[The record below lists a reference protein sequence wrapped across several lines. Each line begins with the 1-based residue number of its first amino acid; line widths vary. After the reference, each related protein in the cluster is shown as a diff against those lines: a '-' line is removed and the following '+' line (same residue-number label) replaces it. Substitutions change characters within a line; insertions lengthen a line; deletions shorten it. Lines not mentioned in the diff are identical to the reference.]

1 MDKKYLLSNGSTQI
15 VPLEY
20 EQDFFKL
27 LKEADLTAEL
37 ITDEP
42 GKFQGTSQSQNNQ
55 KQNTE
60 LPSVDG
66 LLELSSDDSWL
77 TSIKKRASNLYTQT
91 QAIIK
96 DAKDPESRAK
106 ANEYVNNVIKNYPEW
121 FFNWSQ
127 DFVKLYTS
135 AMVKSGLLPEELEK
149 NFIDVYEDSNRITD
163 QLKSNEGVTF
173 NLPPKLG
180 GKAKTL
186 KYETTGEG
194 FVKGFKDGSYA
205 DFIGSIANFTSGA
218 IQSFGPIAIAGKGTM
233 LLQMVPSFVDS
244 YNSEK
249 AASMYGDEPDSMR
262 KLIENNEVDFLVPA
276 TLGVVAYKLEKLGFD
291 NMYKYVMSKGLANKA
306 TGSLLNLQLVEGTT
320 EWAQGGLQVFSDS
333 VGGGKNAIEASKV
346 AYNHMFSD
354 KGKEDFFSGVVG
366 STSLG
371 VSGRLINRALRQTPE
386 TSVQINN
393 QINKIVKLNESIN
406 TSFDNDVKSAIQ
418 EQLKLEQQTLKN
430 ILNNNNK
437 VSEFLSAENSNK
449 LIDILNSKDEISNKK
464 IKLKEKLDNKTIS
477 SDEYNNA
484 ISSLDNQDKTL
495 TDNISIIKKQALQL
509 ASQKQVETVK
519 KAIKDIGLDGKVI
532 EATSS
537 EIQQMDIKDSK
548 QAAGEF
554 GFIRQFKDGSFEIII
569 NKDKPTLGTAAHEF
583 MHAVLFKTLS
593 KDKNIQNELAKE
605 LTKYTSTL
613 KGQGVANL
621 INRLRAYE
629 NDAALGEEVITVMSE
644 SILDGSLKYNEGF
657 FTKVGDILRRFF
669 QNIGLK
675 DVEFNTGRDVYN
687 FIKDYNNSIKT
698 GRVNKAIIQ
707 VAKEGAEGKLV
718 DRAQQEAKQEQT
730 EETTK
735 FSRSQLVDEINNMQ
749 QGAKTKSEFQSRKIF
764 NPIYSSIVN
773 NGGVVNNYIKSLRM
787 SSEKTQETIDSV
799 ADRLMNFNPAARRK
813 TKSGKPITLGEFIM
827 SNVGFGKRDA
837 AKKLA
842 IEGAKRTR
850 EIRIDSKPEDSRSFD
865 IADTTTTITEGRR
878 TEQYSKLRR
887 DLGLDKNMMNKVR
900 QAVVKTFGTKLPDV
914 ESKKFKSELQKSFR
928 TELKKP
934 IQDMIGSRENYNNF
948 LDKYFQAVYKALPVS
963 TLTQLERSVANDNRI
978 FVKET
983 EKNISPTRVDEL
995 VKKGLLPK
1003 NTGRTTGP
1011 SLFVKQPYPGKNKV
1025 MAFFRGVDM
1034 ENQLGYKVGA
1044 STLGTR
1050 KDKLAMEI
1058 GVELAFDATSDVLKD
1073 PAVQEK
1079 RQGILGLEG
1088 KTQAKNERAVIA
1100 EKIDRDP
1107 EIKFSKD
1114 VDSILN
1120 IRDLFQLETKGV
1132 DKLLNIYDIAKTHDL
1147 KTVDGINNFV
1157 DDIQNNLLPLL
1168 PRDFW
1173 FGKPDKNDNF
1183 GTVFTPSPYVIGRSK
1198 NKVLNQEYKDLYSN
1212 VFVPAI
1218 KRLRSLPDSSFGKD
1232 VKDQNGNIIDFKIS
1246 SYDTLFKN
1254 PSVIK
1259 KNIKNGN
1266 IKRFNEKV
1274 SIIHREMWKRFNVAI
1289 RKDKNNAIVI
1299 SNYLKMVGAGSSHW
1313 HKLGAQFVGYSK
1325 QITGTRFEYEH
1336 AMPAT
1341 AAYLYLLDA
1350 SLSDNNFEA
1359 SYDLVIDNY
1368 KLISLDKAVETK
1380 LTKAGLQRIMPKG
1393 WSVIDNKWWQRYF
1406 NDTVSKIKGGIDPKS
1421 IISLDGKTFA
1431 ETFDINNEGNSPIV
1445 LSSQRT
1451 KAINNSKKAIVNRAK
1466 TIKTGETKGMSTFDF
1481 DETVGVSENFV
1492 IAKKDNDIK
1501 RISSSEW
1508 PFVGEQL
1515 AAEGYEFDF
1524 SDFNKVTKGR
1534 PGPLF
1539 QKMKNQISKYGP
1551 KNVFI
1556 LTARAPQSE
1565 KAIHDWLASND
1576 INIPRENVTGLG
1588 NSTGE
1593 AKAQWMLEKFA
1604 EGYNDMYF
1612 VDDALP
1618 NVKAVKEV
1626 LNQLDAKSKVVQAKI
1641 KFSRDASEQFNEIIE
1656 QVKGV
1661 HRGKIY
1667 SAAEALKLGINK
1679 GRYDLLIPPSANDF
1693 KGLMYYFMGRGKQG
1707 EAHRAWFEENLFK
1720 PFAEGIRAW
1729 NTYKQNLQNE
1739 YTSLKRK
1746 YPDVVKNLN
1755 KKVSGTVYTNDSAV
1769 RVYLWEEAG
1778 FQIPGLNL
1786 LEQKKLSNYIRN
1798 DKDLRAF
1805 AETLRV
1811 VSKVKD
1817 GYLEPGPNWVVQTIA
1832 SDLNNVVERVGRK
1845 EFLAEYLVNASA
1857 IFSGDNLNKIE
1868 AIYGTRY
1875 REALEDILYRM
1886 ENGTNRIKGSSRI
1899 VNGFTE
1905 WINASVGAIMFV
1917 NVRSAL
1923 LQTISMVNFVNW
1935 SDNNVFK
1942 AGLAFANQPQ
1952 YWKDFAMLYNSDQL
1966 KQRRKGIRIDVS
1978 ASELTKTFAEGG
1990 TTLLDKTQ
1998 ALLRYLLEKGFT
2010 PTQLA
2015 DSFAIAAGGAPFYRN
2030 RFSTYKKQG
2039 LSDAK
2044 AKEKSMLDFQEIA
2057 EETQQS
2063 SREDLISQQ
2072 QASVLGRLVL
2082 AFQNVTMQMTRLTV
2096 KAVSDLVNGRGDWKT
2111 NVSKIIYYGA
2121 VQNIIF
2127 GSLQSALAFVMW
2139 GDEEDEEMIKDKTTR
2154 VANGVLDSFLRGT
2167 GIYGAM
2173 VSTLKNVILQT
2184 KAQLEAGYGKSD
2196 FSKVAIDAINLS
2208 PPIGSKV
2215 RKIVASGKTLAYN
2228 KGISKEIGFRIEN
2241 PILVAAATAVE
2252 ALTNIPLGRL
2262 INKANNV
2269 EEAVTG
2275 NHKLWQKI
2283 AMILGWDRWSLGV
2296 KDEELEQAKKDAKET
2311 RNNRRKKEKQQEQK
2325 KQEEDKR
2332 KKGIKKVR
2340 CSGVNSSGKRCGLTT
2355 ETTAKTWKCFH
2366 HATFKDGMDRDG
2378 DGKKEYRCTAKKN
2391 NGQRC
2396 KNKTENKNK
2405 RCYAHQ

>member
-1 MDKKYLLSNGSTQI
+1 MDKKYLLSNGSMQI

-42 GKFQGTSQSQNNQ
+42 GKFLGASQPQNNQ
-55 KQNTE
+55 QQDTE
-60 LPSVDG
+60 LQSVDG
-66 LLELSSDDSWL
+66 SLDLQSSKQKDNPLGQAFGETQLSEVNSVLAKGVRDKTQRQKL
-77 TSIKKRASNLYTQT
+77 YEFITNANRNIGPGFKKRFLQSLAGVKKLYNLPVFTTTGLRYLPGPFDEQVVENRRKTDEKIVELINI
-91 QAIIK
+91 ADEIK
-96 DAKDPESRAK
+96 LQDTGVGVVKGVEEGSMADILGGLYNNVVNGISQVIPTMVANYLAPGSGISVIGSQILGPAYAEFNQEK
-106 ANEYVNNVIKNYPEW
+106 ANKIYGKDDPN
-121 FFNWSQ
+121 
-127 DFVKLYTS
+127 
-135 AMVKSGLLPEELEK
+135 ALEK
-149 NFIDVYEDSNRITD
+149 LFENGEDEIVEPTINGGLQIGLEFI
-163 QLKSNEGVTF
+163 
-173 NLPPKLG
+173 
-180 GKAKTL
+180 
-186 KYETTGEG
+186 
-194 FVKGFKDGSYA
+194 GFKGIDDA
-205 DFIGSIANFTSGA
+205 IRAIPGA
-218 IQSFGPIAIAGKGTM
+218 RTFLGRVAIAGNREGFTEWGQFGLESVNTARGKGDKLETATLKGVKSM
-233 LLQMVPSFVDS
+233 FSKEGIEMWIAGFTGGTTITAGGRAIKAALRSDN
-244 YNSEK
+244 NSEK
-249 AASMYGDEPDSMR
+249 KFNDYVDALYDLKTKRQLTQDKDLQDAYDLEINQIETDFKNFLQTTD
-262 KLIENNEVDFLVPA
+262 KLSEYLTDNQRSDLTNILDAKNNIENKKQN
-276 TLGVVAYKLEKLGFD
+276 
-291 NMYKYVMSKGLANKA
+291 
-306 TGSLLNLQLVEGTT
+306 LNT
-320 EWAQGGLQVFSDS
+320 
-333 VGGGKNAIEASKV
+333 K
-346 AYNHMFSD
+346 
-354 KGKEDFFSGVVG
+354 
-366 STSLG
+366 
-371 VSGRLINRALRQTPE
+371 
-386 TSVQINN
+386 
-393 QINKIVKLNESIN
+393 
-406 TSFDNDVKSAIQ
+406 
-418 EQLKLEQQTLKN
+418 
-430 ILNNNNK
+430 LNNN
-437 VSEFLSAENSNK
+437 
-449 LIDILNSKDEISNKK
+449 DITLNQ
-464 IKLKEKLDNKTIS
+464 
-477 SDEYNNA
+477 YNDGLASLESYNQTLNEA
-484 ISSLDNQDKTL
+484 ISS
-495 TDNISIIKKQALQL
+495 IKKQALQL

-537 EIQQMDIKDSK
+537 EIEQMDIKDSK

-554 GFIRQFKDGSFEIII
+554 GFIRQFKDGGFEIII

-593 KDKNIQNELAKE
+593 KNKNIQNELAKE

-621 INRLRAYE
+621 INRLSAYE

-675 DVEFNTGRDVYN
+675 NVKFNTGRDVFN

-698 GRVNKAIIQ
+698 GKVNKAIIQ
-707 VAKEGAEGKLV
+707 VAKEGAKGKLV
-718 DRAQQEAKQEQT
+718 DRAQQETKQEQT

-735 FSRSQLVDEINNMQ
+735 FSRSQLVDEINKMQ
-749 QGAKTKSEFQSRKIF
+749 QGAKTKAEFQSRKIF

-773 NGGVVNNYIKSLRM
+773 NGGIVNNYIKSLRM

-842 IEGAKRTR
+842 IEGAKRTK
-850 EIRIDSKPEDSRSFD
+850 EVRIDSRPEDSRSFD
-865 IADTTTTITEGRR
+865 IADTTTSITEGRR

-887 DLGLDKNMMNKVR
+887 DLGLNKDMMNKVR

-963 TLTQLERSVANDNRI
+963 TLTQLERNVANDNRI

-995 VKKGLLPK
+995 VQKGLLPK

-1079 RQGILGLEG
+1079 RKGILELEG

-1114 VDSILN
+1114 VDNILN

-1132 DKLLNIYDIAKTHDL
+1132 DKLLNIYDIAKTHNL

-1157 DDIQNNLLPLL
+1157 DDIQNNLLPLM

-1173 FGKPDKNDNF
+1173 FGKPDKNGSF

-1198 NKVLNQEYKDLYSN
+1198 NKILNQEYKDLYNN
-1212 VFVPAI
+1212 VFVPAV
-1218 KRLRSLPDSSFGKD
+1218 KRLRSLPDSSFGKPIPG
-1232 VKDQNGNIIDFKIS
+1232 VKDFSIS
-1246 SYDTLFKN
+1246 SYDTLFKS

-1274 SIIHREMWKRFNVAI
+1274 SIIHREMWNRFNVAI

-1299 SNYLKMVGAGSSHW
+1299 ANYLKMVGAGSSHW

-1350 SLSDNNFEA
+1350 SLSGNNFEA

-1421 IISLDGKTFA
+1421 IVGLDGKTFA

-1451 KAINNSKKAIVNRAK
+1451 KAINNSKKAIVNRAN

-1492 IAKKDNDIK
+1492 IAKKDNDVK
-1501 RISSSEW
+1501 RISSNEW

-1539 QKMKNQISKYGP
+1539 QKMKNQIAKYGP

-1618 NVKAVKEV
+1618 NVRAVKEV
-1626 LNQLDAKSKVVQAKI
+1626 LDQLDAKSKVVQAKI

-1656 QVKGV
+1656 QTKGV
-1661 HRGKIY
+1661 HKGKIY

-1707 EAHRAWFEENLFK
+1707 EAHKAWFEENLFK
-1720 PFAEGIRAW
+1720 PFAKGIRAW

-1739 YTSLKRK
+1739 YASLKKK

-1755 KKVSGTVYTNDSAV
+1755 KKVSGTVYTNDSAI

-1786 LEQKKLSNYIRN
+1786 LEQKKLSNHVRN

-1811 VSKVKD
+1811 VSKVRD

-1845 EFLAEYLVNASA
+1845 EFLAEYLANANA
-1857 IFSGDNLNKIE
+1857 IFSNDNLNKIE
-1868 AIYGTRY
+1868 AINGTRY

-1886 ENGTNRIKGSSRI
+1886 ENGTNRIQGSSRI

-1917 NVRSAL
+1917 NIRSAL
-1923 LQTISMVNFVNW
+1923 LQTISMVNFINW

-1942 AGLAFANQPQ
+1942 AAAAYANQPQ
-1952 YWKDFAMLYNSDQL
+1952 FWKDFAMIYNSDQL

-2015 DSFAIAAGGAPFYRN
+2015 DSFAIAMGGAPFYRN
-2030 RFSTYKKQG
+2030 RFNTYKKQG
-2039 LSDAK
+2039 LSDAQ
-2044 AKEKSMLDFQEIA
+2044 AKEKAMLDFQEIA

-2072 QASVLGRLVL
+2072 QASVLGRLIL

-2096 KAVSDLVNGRGDWKT
+2096 KAVSDLVNRRGDWKT

-2184 KAQLEAGYGKSD
+2184 KAQIDAGFGKRD
-2196 FSKVAIDAINLS
+2196 FSKIAVDAVNLS

-2215 RKIVASGKTLAYN
+2215 RKIVSSAKTLAYN

-2262 INKANNV
+2262 VNKANNV
-2269 EEAVTG
+2269 EEAITG
-2275 NHKLWQKI
+2275 NHKLWQRVALI
-2283 AMILGWDRWSLGV
+2283 MGWDRWSLGV

-2311 RNNRRKKEKQQEQK
+2311 RDNRRKKEKQQEQR

-2340 CSGVNSSGKRCGLTT
+2340 CSGINSSGKRCGLTT

-2378 DGKKEYRCTAKKN
+2378 DGKKEYRCTAKKS